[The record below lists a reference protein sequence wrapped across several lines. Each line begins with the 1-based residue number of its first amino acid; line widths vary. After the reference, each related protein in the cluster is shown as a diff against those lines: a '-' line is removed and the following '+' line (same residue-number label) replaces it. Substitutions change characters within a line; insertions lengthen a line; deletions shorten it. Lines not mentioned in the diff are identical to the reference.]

1 MRGKIYDFH
10 GDLCH
15 CNWCDKLVVVPI
27 GEDTCPLCDKTGYLM
42 DVEQDV
48 TVYCEESTLG

>member
-15 CNWCDKLVVVPI
+15 CNW
-27 GEDTCPLCDKTGYLM
+27 CDKTGYLM